1 MIQSL
6 HSLTLSVPDLDV
18 GKNFYTCMG
27 LNARLEDEA
36 YVFRCEGRDQDQL
49 RLIKGPQK
57 EIAWMTW
64 ATHQKGYAQIL
75 KTLLDIKIDFQ
86 HTHEGSNFGHS
97 PEQSLWLRDPDGM
110 LLNIV
115 VSESAVQS
123 RDAVKLNHPGEAF
136 HRIAERGAPDRHVDA
151 RPRKL
156 GHVLKFSTDVNR
168 LVAFYTT
175 VLGMKL
181 SDRIGD
187 KEVAFLRCAG
197 DSDHHTLALSLIHI

>member
-49 RLIKGPQK
+49 RLIKGLQK

-75 KTLLDIKIDFQ
+75 K
-86 HTHEGSNFGHS
+86 N
-97 PEQSLWLRDPDGM
+97 
-110 LLNIV
+110 V
-115 VSESAVQS
+115 VGY
-123 RDAVKLNHPGEAF
+123 K
-136 HRIAERGAPDRHVDA
+136 
-151 RPRKL
+151 
-156 GHVLKFSTDVNR
+156 
-168 LVAFYTT
+168 Y
-175 VLGMKL
+175 
-181 SDRIGD
+181 
-187 KEVAFLRCAG
+187 
-197 DSDHHTLALSLIHI
+197 